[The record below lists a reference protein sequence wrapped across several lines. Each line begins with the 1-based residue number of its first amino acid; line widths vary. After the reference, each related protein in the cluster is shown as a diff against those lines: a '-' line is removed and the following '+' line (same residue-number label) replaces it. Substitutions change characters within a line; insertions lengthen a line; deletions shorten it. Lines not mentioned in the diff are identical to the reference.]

1 MYKLRPYQTE
11 LVNNAFKAWQ
21 NGYTAP
27 CIVLP
32 CGGGKS
38 VIVAEIAKRVTENGG
53 NILFLVHRRELVAQI
68 YATFIRFG
76 LTIERCQIAMVQTI
90 SRHLEEIPK
99 PALIITDENHHG
111 KAATY
116 RKVYDYFA
124 DVPRVGVTATP
135 VRLDGSGLSD
145 VNDKLII
152 GVSAKWLI
160 ENKCLA
166 PYDYY
171 APPISKQKPKFHTR
185 NGEFVTSE
193 VLAFY
198 DKPTIYGDIV
208 KHYQKLANGKQ
219 AIVYCTAITQSEKLC
234 KEFISKGITA
244 MHIDAK
250 TPQNERNA
258 IIEQF
263 RHGKIKILS
272 NVDLISEGF
281 DVPDCEVSILARPTQ
296 SLTLYIQQS
305 MRCMRYK
312 PDKRAIIID
321 HAGNWERFG
330 LPDDDREWTLEG
342 KQKKKQDGE
351 SVVKTCPECFN
362 VVAGATRICSRCGYE
377 FKFEGLQQN
386 SKAELIKI
394 DEQKKLECR
403 VKNYLSPADCQNMK
417 ELQEYAKQKGYKPGW
432 AYYQAKSRGFLYGSK
447 QGNKDTKRYPCRAVT
462 GWNSG
467 A

>member
-1 MYKLRPYQTE
+1 MYQLRPYQTE
-11 LVNNAFKAWQ
+11 LVNQTFEAWQ

-68 YATFIRFG
+68 YATFVRFG
-76 LTIERCQIAMVQTI
+76 LSIERCQIAMVQTVC
-90 SRHLEEIPK
+90 RHLEEIPK
-99 PALIITDENHHG
+99 PALIITDENHHS
-111 KAATY
+111 KATSY
-116 RKVYDYFA
+116 RKVYEYFS

-135 VRLDGSGLSD
+135 VRLDGTGLAD

-160 ENKCLA
+160 ENKNLA

-185 NGEFVTSE
+185 NGEFITSE

-208 KHYQKLANGKQ
+208 KHYQRLANGKQ
-219 AIVYCTAITQSEKLC
+219 AIAYCTAITQSEKLC

-258 IIEQF
+258 IIERF
-263 RHGKIKILS
+263 RQGKIKILS

-342 KQKKKQDGE
+342 KQKKKQAGE

-362 VVAGATRICSRCGYE
+362 VVAGATRICSRCGHE
-377 FKFEGLQQN
+377 FKFEGLQ
-386 SKAELIKI
+386 KKTKTELIKI
-394 DEQKKLECR
+394 DEKKRLECR
-403 VKNYLSPADCQNMK
+403 VRNYLSPNDCQNMK
-417 ELQEYAKQKGYKPGW
+417 ELQEYARQKGYKPGW
-432 AYYQAKSRGFLYGSK
+432 AYYQAKERGFLGGSK
-447 QGNKDTKRYPCRAVT
+447 PGNQNTKRYPCRAVE